1 MNKPNSLRSP
11 ILRAARVS
19 LFAACALAFF
29 SGPLARIATPTLS
42 IISAA
47 QTQPS
52 PAPYESGP
60 LSPAAFASELHHIND
75 SLRQTKGTRG
85 ELSAIRARLPVKW
98 QVNAADHQY
107 EISTE
112 PLRSL
117 LSDAERNPAHQ
128 AARVSDAEVWLAHL
142 EDQVGDY
149 SQLATQKDSGA
160 RKQLDAILQRREFA
174 AVGPPSEWE
183 KLKQKMYA
191 WLFRMIEKL
200 LTQIGKHPLGAKVL
214 FWLLVAGAIAWLAT
228 MLFRFWGGRARME
241 ELASTAS
248 VASRRSWQ
256 EWIRAARFAADRG
269 NFRESVH
276 SAYWAGIAYLEDLGA
291 ISVDRT
297 RTPRESLRVL
307 DDESVAALPAERVKR
322 RESLAALT
330 SRLERIWYGLRPA
343 RAEDFEESMR
353 QLEEL
358 GCRWR

>member
-1 MNKPNSLRSP
+1 MRTP
-11 ILRAARVS
+11 ILRVTRVS
-19 LFAACALAFF
+19 LFTFCALAFL
-29 SGPLARIATPTLS
+29 SGPLARIATPPLS
-42 IISAA
+42 NVSAA
-47 QTQPS
+47 QTQAS

-60 LSPAAFASELHHIND
+60 FSPTEFVSELHHIGD
-75 SLRQTKGTRG
+75 SLRQTHGTRS
-85 ELSAIRARLPVKW
+85 ELSAIRTRLPVKW
-98 QVNAADHQY
+98 QIRTPDHQY
-107 EISTE
+107 EISSE

-117 LSDAERNPAHQ
+117 LSDAERNPSQQ
-128 AARVSDAEVWLAHL
+128 AARVRDAEGWLAHL
-142 EDQVGDY
+142 ENQVGNY
-149 SQLATQKDSGA
+149 SQLAAQNNSGA

-174 AVGPPSEWE
+174 AVRPPSEWD

-200 LTQIGKHPLGAKVL
+200 LTEIGKHPLGAEIL
-214 FWLLVAGAIAWLAT
+214 FWLLVAAAIAWLAT

-241 ELASTAS
+241 ELATTAS

-256 EWIRAARFAADRG
+256 EWIRAARLAADRG
-269 NFRESVH
+269 NFREAVH

-307 DDESVAALPAERVKR
+307 DDESIAALPTERAKR

-358 GCRWR
+358 GCHWR